1 MKKQCVITPP
11 GRTVAGASRSNRF
24 RIAFQQNWQLH
35 LMILLPLIYLLIFEY
50 GPMYGL
56 QIAFRDYR
64 PRKGIWGSE
73 WVSFKHFKNF
83 LTAYNFK
90 NLMTNTLAISF
101 YSIFIGFPVPI
112 ILALL
117 LHVTQ
122 SERLKKLT
130 QNVTYI
136 PHFISVVVLVGI
148 MNQILNPVG
157 GLIGT
162 VYELLGYDGY
172 PMDIRSKPEA
182 FRHLYVWSGVWQN
195 MGWDTII
202 YVSALSAVS
211 TDLHEA
217 AEIDGANR
225 WKRVLYVDIPSIMPT
240 IAIMLILRCGSVMSV
255 GYEKVYLMQNP
266 LNLSTSEV
274 ISTFVYKVGL
284 GKNQLSYATAIGL
297 FNSVINCTMLL
308 LVNWISK
315 KASDGEHGLF

>member
-1 MKKQCVITPP
+1 MKKQCVITSP
-11 GRTVAGASRSNRF
+11 GWTLTGKQNDNRF
-24 RIAFQQNWQLH
+24 WVTFKKNWQLH
-35 LMILLPLIYLLIFEY
+35 LMLLLPLIYLLIFEY

-56 QIAFRDYR
+56 QMAFRDYR
-64 PRKGIWGSE
+64 PKLGIWGSE
-73 WVSFKHFKNF
+73 WVGLKHFKDF

-90 NLMTNTLAISF
+90 SLMTNTLSISL

-122 SERLKKLT
+122 SKRLKRLT

-136 PHFISVVVLVGI
+136 PHFISIVVLVGI
-148 MNQILNPVG
+148 MDQILNPVG

-162 VYELLGYDGY
+162 VYELLGKDGY
-172 PMDIRSKPEA
+172 PTDIRSKADA
-182 FRHLYVWSGVWQN
+182 FLHLYVWSGVWQN

-211 TDLHEA
+211 SELHEA

-225 WKRVLYVDIPSIMPT
+225 WSRVLYVDIPAIMPT

-255 GYEKVYLMQNP
+255 GYEKVYLMQNS

-284 GKNQLSYATAIGL
+284 GKNQLSYAAAIGL
-297 FNSVINCTMLL
+297 FNSVINCAMLL
-308 LVNWISK
+308 IVNWVSK

>member
-11 GRTVAGASRSNRF
+11 VRTVAGASRSSRF
-24 RIAFQQNWQLH
+24 RIAFQKNWQLH

-148 MNQILNPVG
+148 MDQILNPVS

-211 TDLHEA
+211 ADLHEA